1 MDALLFPRVLQIRI
15 REQRN
20 RHCMVDLWAGIIA
33 LVVRSAAAR
42 PRGTTSVRM
51 NIAGFTCFRSV
62 VNCSRERMMIEE
74 PGFTA
79 LGKNQTRFTGLD
91 VFSKPENVVEV
102 TLVGDELTAFCP
114 ITHQPDFYSY
124 EVRYWPVASCIESKT
139 FKLMIGS
146 YRDQAAFA
154 ETLASDIAQ
163 QIHDAT
169 GARSEVTLTQQV
181 RGGVSIIAKAAAPS
195 SSGTP

>member
-1 MDALLFPRVLQIRI
+1 
-15 REQRN
+15 
-20 RHCMVDLWAGIIA
+20 MVDLWTGIIA
-33 LVVRSAAAR
+33 LVVRSAAR
-42 PRGTTSVRM
+42 LLGTTSVRM
-51 NIAGFTCFRSV
+51 NITESICFRSV
-62 VNCSRERMMIEE
+62 VNCSRKRMMIEE

-195 SSGTP
+195 SSGTS